1 MEDYILIKP
10 TMKYA
15 EQIAEYR
22 SAFLAAGDSMDGTG
36 SLRRMDDPGEY
47 IRFCEANEDAAAVPS
62 DRAAATQFL
71 FVRATDDKLVGMIQV
86 RHYFTDY
93 LETFGGH
100 IGYSVR
106 PDERRKGYAKKMLK
120 AALPFCKSI
129 GIEKVLVTCID
140 GNIGS
145 EKAILAN
152 SGVYETAVYEPNA
165 KVWIKRFWITP
176 DSAQQSC

>member
-1 MEDYILIKP
+1 MDIFSRVFYS
-10 TMKYA
+10 A
-15 EQIAEYR
+15 QR
-22 SAFLAAGDSMDGTG
+22 SCPVHGITG
-36 SLRRMDDPGEY
+36 NQKCTSIFCDLLRIFHGWFHQNVV
-47 IRFCEANEDAAAVPS
+47 IRFCEVNEDAAAVPN

-71 FVRATDDKLVGMIQV
+71 FVRTTDDKLLGMIQV

-152 SGVYETAVYEPNA
+152 GGVYETAVYEPNA

-176 DSAQQSC
+176 DSAQPSC